1 MKPTS
6 LYLPFLA
13 IFFINI
19 TIAFAQTATIRGFIY
34 DKSNGE
40 PIPYCSVLLV
50 NEKTGVVSDDN
61 GYFSL
66 TKLKAGEYKIRI
78 TFMGYDSLVRIY
90 NLKNG
95 QTITE
100 KLYLEP
106 ISIQIGEV
114 QIIAQKEA
122 QKTETRVAV
131 ERVSPKQISQLP
143 SIGGIPD
150 IAQYL
155 QILPGVVFTG
165 DQGGQLYIRGGTPIQ
180 NKVLLDGLVVYN
192 PFHSIGLFSV
202 FDTDIIKNV
211 DVYSAGF
218 GAEYGNRISSIM
230 DIKTRDGNKKR
241 LSGKFDINTFG
252 AKMVLEGPL
261 MKEKNKNSLT
271 FLMSV
276 KGSYLEQTSKLLYRY
291 ADTNGLPYN
300 YLDGY
305 GKISLQT
312 NNGSRINFFGFS
324 FNDGV
329 NYPNIASYKWNS
341 WGIGSSFLIIPSVA
355 NMLMD
360 GTLAYSDYK
369 IGLSEAT
376 NPLRTSHI
384 NGYSFSMNFTYL
396 FGQNS
401 LKYGVEF
408 LGSWLDYAFTNP
420 YGTDCGQESFNSEF
434 AIFVKYKWIIKK
446 IIFEPSLRLHYY
458 ASQSALSPE
467 PRIAMKYNVSK
478 NVRLKLAAGL
488 YTQNIMSATSDQD
501 VVNLF
506 YGFLTVPEY
515 LPEKINGV
523 PVRNSLQKGQHIVV
537 GGEFDVLK
545 YFAINTEVYFKNF
558 SHLTNINRYQMFA
571 SDNEF
576 ILETGKAYG
585 ADISIKYNYKKLY
598 VNFVYALNWV
608 NRDDGTIVYR
618 THFDRRHNIN
628 ITTSYAFGKND
639 VWQIDARWN
648 FGTGFPFTKTKGF
661 YPKNE
666 AFSDISQDINSFN
679 ESLGIIYDTIN
690 RGQLPDY
697 HRLDINFKRKFILN
711 PRSTIELNAGVTNV
725 YNYYNIF
732 YVNRKTNEKIYQLPI
747 LWSFSCNINF

>member
-1 MKPTS
+1 
-6 LYLPFLA
+6 
-13 IFFINI
+13 
-19 TIAFAQTATIRGFIY
+19 
-34 DKSNGE
+34 
-40 PIPYCSVLLV
+40 
-50 NEKTGVVSDDN
+50 
-61 GYFSL
+61 
-66 TKLKAGEYKIRI
+66 
-78 TFMGYDSLVRIY
+78 
-90 NLKNG
+90 
-95 QTITE
+95 
-100 KLYLEP
+100 
-106 ISIQIGEV
+106 
-114 QIIAQKEA
+114 
-122 QKTETRVAV
+122 
-131 ERVSPKQISQLP
+131 
-143 SIGGIPD
+143 
-150 IAQYL
+150 
-155 QILPGVVFTG
+155 
-165 DQGGQLYIRGGTPIQ
+165 
-180 NKVLLDGLVVYN
+180 
-192 PFHSIGLFSV
+192 
-202 FDTDIIKNV
+202 
-211 DVYSAGF
+211 
-218 GAEYGNRISSIM
+218 
-230 DIKTRDGNKKR
+230 
-241 LSGKFDINTFG
+241 
-252 AKMVLEGPL
+252 
-261 MKEKNKNSLT
+261 
-271 FLMSV
+271 
-276 KGSYLEQTSKLLYRY
+276 
-291 ADTNGLPYN
+291 
-300 YLDGY
+300 
-305 GKISLQT
+305 
-312 NNGSRINFFGFS
+312 
-324 FNDGV
+324 
-329 NYPNIASYKWNS
+329 
-341 WGIGSSFLIIPSVA
+341 
-355 NMLMD
+355 
-360 GTLAYSDYK
+360 
-369 IGLSEAT
+369 
-376 NPLRTSHI
+376 
-384 NGYSFSMNFTYL
+384 
-396 FGQNS
+396 
-401 LKYGVEF
+401 
-408 LGSWLDYAFTNP
+408 
-420 YGTDCGQESFNSEF
+420 
-434 AIFVKYKWIIKK
+434 
-446 IIFEPSLRLHYY
+446 
-458 ASQSALSPE
+458 
-467 PRIAMKYNVSK
+467 MKYNVSK

-523 PVRNSLQKGQHIVV
+523 PIRNSLQKGQHIVV

-711 PRSTIELNAGVTNV
+711 PRSTIELNSGVTNV